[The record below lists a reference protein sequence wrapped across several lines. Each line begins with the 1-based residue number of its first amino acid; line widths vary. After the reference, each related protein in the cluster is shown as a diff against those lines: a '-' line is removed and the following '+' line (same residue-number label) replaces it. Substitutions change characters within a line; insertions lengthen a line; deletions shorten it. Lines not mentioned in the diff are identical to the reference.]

1 MQKVISVC
9 ANVICASARNKETL
23 DWLSSSIFGKVKQVK
38 KGISVDHHKTS
49 ISLNE
54 EMGDLVPA
62 SRIADMPTG
71 FLCGQIARDFV
82 ATKTKSDGSIN
93 IQEAEEFQTTKFFA
107 KTNFNMESI
116 KKEEADYPDELPI
129 IYDFGN
135 DDQKEELLS
144 KNFERIISE
153 VEEICKMSRLVV

>member
-1 MQKVISVC
+1 
-9 ANVICASARNKETL
+9 
-23 DWLSSSIFGKVKQVK
+23 
-38 KGISVDHHKTS
+38 
-49 ISLNE
+49 
-54 EMGDLVPA
+54 MGDLVPA